1 MELDLSLDK
10 KQRRLVPWRIAIGA
24 GFTEAGAEEAIV
36 PALWSQDTFVSK
48 AGGSEVIDQMWTF
61 PDKKGRACCLIPE
74 ATALFQERSKEL
86 LGRRKERM
94 LFYVARCYRYERPQA
109 GRYREFVQ
117 LGFEFLCP
125 EPDRAAT
132 RSREIGAA
140 FLTSLGLE
148 FELDLLAKRGLSYYL
163 NGEGFEARCP
173 QLGAQQQ
180 VMGGGAYKEGAGF
193 GIGAERLLLA
203 LKGQGLAN
211 GGDS

>member
-1 MELDLSLDK
+1 MDK
-10 KQRRLVPWRIAIGA
+10 KQPRLAPWKIAIGA

-36 PALWSQDTFVSK
+36 PALWSQDTFISK
-48 AGGSEVIDQMWTF
+48 AGGSEIIDQMWTF

-74 ATALFQERSKEL
+74 ATALFQERTKEL
-86 LGRRKERM
+86 LGRRRERM

-125 EPDRAAT
+125 DPDRAAT

-180 VMGGGAYKEGAGF
+180 VMGGGPYKEGAGF

-203 LKGQGLAN
+203 LKGRGLAN
-211 GGDS
+211 EGDS